1 MKPQQLVG
9 IVSGAAVLGCLL
21 GWLTL
26 PIFESN
32 ESSVEREVSL
42 HLERAR
48 RILDQAN
55 ADLARM
61 SWLVDQLR
69 ERDAAVADPA
79 AFAEAVGE
87 DYKELH
93 EAMWTAFEPRDWD
106 PEQPRPV
113 RPSYGNVAAKVREGL
128 KTRDEIVGRNNK
140 LLASASAAV
149 AEALAVA
156 RGDAAGRASAEA
168 NRFQAVIFYHQG
180 LASRLSASMSREVAA
195 GIRRE
200 LRRVGRIASEQV
212 SSLTLLAD
220 SEMDAKIATVVANR
234 DQAGSELQKLEG
246 ELTKLDAETA
256 GLDRRHQDA
265 LRRTEAARVAME
277 KLEQAG
283 VDFSDPRGAET
294 FSQKLLQQ
302 TRTFVEAGR
311 EAHLLEAGGYPKA
324 KIDASGDYL
333 KGRYVENGLTSDL
346 TVQLGLSHLR
356 VERTVLAGKVERAK
370 QAVENLATDIQ
381 RLQGVRGEYEQAQAD
396 ARKVIEQAKPSAAD
410 AFDELNRI
418 ESEAFAL
425 EESALK
431 AFDQAANLSQQAARL
446 ADQWMSAGR
455 DRTENLSPEAKQRSA
470 FDKRTQDAWM
480 GGHISVQV
488 ADAKLAR
495 ARVFFDRYLA
505 GKRTAEALASLPAEI
520 TPPEADAEAE
530 VTKVGE
536 AREAGVEEIKQAV
549 ATLEK
554 SHKTLASHWTLTAE
568 AAAAMDLL
576 SSFGLKEF
584 RADALEAYRK
594 AVKGRETEPFVD
606 KLAQRIR
613 ELEAKSQ

>member
-1 MKPQQLVG
+1 
-9 IVSGAAVLGCLL
+9 
-21 GWLTL
+21 
-26 PIFESN
+26 
-32 ESSVEREVSL
+32 
-42 HLERAR
+42 
-48 RILDQAN
+48 
-55 ADLARM
+55 
-61 SWLVDQLR
+61 
-69 ERDAAVADPA
+69 
-79 AFAEAVGE
+79 
-87 DYKELH
+87 
-93 EAMWTAFEPRDWD
+93 
-106 PEQPRPV
+106 
-113 RPSYGNVAAKVREGL
+113 
-128 KTRDEIVGRNNK
+128 
-140 LLASASAAV
+140 
-149 AEALAVA
+149 
-156 RGDAAGRASAEA
+156 
-168 NRFQAVIFYHQG
+168 
-180 LASRLSASMSREVAA
+180 
-195 GIRRE
+195 
-200 LRRVGRIASEQV
+200 
-212 SSLTLLAD
+212 
-220 SEMDAKIATVVANR
+220 MDAKIATVVANR

-425 EESALK
+425 EESAAESFRPGRQPL
-431 AFDQAANLSQQAARL
+431 AASRPPGGPV
-446 ADQWMSAGR
+446 DERGR

-480 GGHISVQV
+480 GAHFRPGRRRQ
-488 ADAKLAR
+488 AR
-495 ARVFFDRYLA
+495 PSPGVLR
-505 GKRTAEALASLPAEI
+505 SLPRRKANRGSPGIAPRRDHSARSRRGGRSDE
-520 TPPEADAEAE
+520 
-530 VTKVGE
+530 GRE